1 MVDNTSR
8 AVTLYLENLPLKVCG
23 VLSDIKSLHVTYE
36 YQLSAQQQT
45 QQMEGEYLT
54 FFQNYTRS
62 KLSIAQNQTFFF
74 DQFNQ
79 PKGFSDLAV
88 ILAITVYERC
98 AQDFSVVKTQGSST
112 SFSFSYHSAIS
123 ENLFKSYFSTA
134 PDDFRVPFSINLI
147 FSPDILGIQ
156 KALEHNAMSSS
167 VSVVRSRKVL
177 YPCKI

>member
-1 MVDNTSR
+1 MIYQMVDNTSR

-54 FFQNYTRS
+54 FFQNCTRS

-79 PKGFSDLAV
+79 PKV
-88 ILAITVYERC
+88 
-98 AQDFSVVKTQGSST
+98 Q
-112 SFSFSYHSAIS
+112 
-123 ENLFKSYFSTA
+123 
-134 PDDFRVPFSINLI
+134 
-147 FSPDILGIQ
+147 
-156 KALEHNAMSSS
+156 
-167 VSVVRSRKVL
+167 
-177 YPCKI
+177 